1 MKLALFYGGL
11 IIVIVIIITV
21 TSCPCPAGTHC
32 VNDGSNYCQKCGKN
46 KYQSRHNSYAYSCDD
61 CDVSCGQREFV
72 VNNCTIHSNLECQCE
87 AGFHKE
93 GVQESV
99 CVPHNACKAGFEEK
113 EPGLLV
119 FTHMSHLMGKPTMW
133 FPNRSD
139 TNCEAD
145 LLLCFCRCR
154 LLVSQE
160 AAHIKTRPT

>member
-119 FTHMSHLMGKPTMW
+119 FVKQKIAV
-133 FPNRSD
+133 FP
-139 TNCEAD
+139 
-145 LLLCFCRCR
+145 L
-154 LLVSQE
+154 
-160 AAHIKTRPT
+160 TRPTLSFCADPTVFIANKNKLKVFSCRPTLNI